1 MIKKIDDLDY
11 YELLNLRDEASQKEI
26 EKSYLLAVA
35 TYHQDSLAS
44 YGVLGDEER
53 AIILNRVEDAFQ
65 TLGNPEKR
73 KAYDSLVRDRNPEFR
88 EKAAFRKSTQRLLIE
103 DAEERDSLW
112 DKIKAIVAP
121 VRRRR
126 ENHNPGD
133 DGDGKAWRSP
143 SDDSY
148 YYGEYLKKVRERRG
162 LTLEEIARRCGVDRS
177 RLESLEEETSDFH
190 SNGEKNQEV
199 LRRYAKCLG
208 LDSGDGRD
216 SPFPARFH

>member
-11 YELLNLRDEASQKEI
+11 YELLNLRSDASQKEI

-35 TYHQDSLAS
+35 TYHEDSLAS
-44 YGVLGDEER
+44 YGVLREKER
-53 AIILNRVEDAFQ
+53 AIILNKVEDAFQ

-88 EKAAFRKSTQRLLIE
+88 EKAAFRKSTRRLLIE
-103 DAEERDSLW
+103 DAEEQDSLW
-112 DKIKAIVAP
+112 DKIKSIVAP

-126 ENHNPGD
+126 VNRIPDD
-133 DGDGKAWRSP
+133 DGNGKAWPSL

-148 YYGEYLKKVRERRG
+148 YYGEYLKKVRQRRG
-162 LTLEEIARRCGVDRS
+162 LTLEEIARQCGVDQS

-190 SNGEKNQEV
+190 SNGEKNLEV
-199 LRRYAKCLG
+199 LRCYARCLG
-208 LDSGDGRD
+208 LDSDDGRD
-216 SPFPARFH
+216 SPFPTRFH